1 MAVISALLI
10 VTVVAVIAAQIVSR
24 QALFTR
30 MVQAEQSRVQG
41 GWLLRG
47 ALELSRQMLWQARL
61 EDPLTRLDQPW
72 AQPVRVA
79 DANARGDTF
88 EFWIE
93 DEQGKL
99 NLRNLVREGRV
110 DMEEVASFERLCQA
124 LGLNVALARRIGQ
137 RVIESYALLPE
148 PAADDETAV
157 TGGFSSARLTSPSA
171 AREILHPTRPKLRVL
186 DDLRN
191 LKGIDDAI
199 LERLR
204 PYVTILPANTWINGN
219 TARAEVIAAHV
230 PGLSLQQA
238 QSLLA
243 ERDQGRW
250 FINRGDFVNRLR
262 MPDSEMTRIRIG
274 ITSNWFLVHGR
285 ALSGER
291 LVSLHALLQRNE
303 EQHPRIIWSRTGA

>member
-30 MVQAEQSRVQG
+30 TVQAEQSRVQG

-47 ALELSRQMLWQARL
+47 ALELSRQTLWQARL

-72 AQPVRVA
+72 AQSVRVA
-79 DANARGDTF
+79 AANARGDTF
-88 EFWIE
+88 EYWIE
-93 DEQGKL
+93 DEQGKF

-137 RVIESYALLPE
+137 RVIESYTLLPE
-148 PAADDETAV
+148 PADDQPAV
-157 TGGFSSARLTSPSA
+157 TAGFSSTRLTSPSA
-171 AREILHPTRPKLRVL
+171 AREILRPTRPKLRVL

-191 LKGIDDAI
+191 LKGIDAAA

-219 TARAEVIAAHV
+219 TARAEVLAAHV

-262 MPDSEMTRIRIG
+262 MPDREMTRIRIG

-285 ALSGER
+285 ARSGER

-303 EQHPRIIWSRTGA
+303 EQRPRVIWSRAGA

>member
-30 MVQAEQSRVQG
+30 TVQAEQSRVQG

-61 EDPLTRLDQPW
+61 EEPLTRLDQAW

-79 DANARGDTF
+79 SANARGDAF

-93 DEQGKL
+93 DEQGKF
-99 NLRNLVREGRV
+99 NLRNLVRDGRV
-110 DMEEVASFERLCQA
+110 DMEEAAGFERLCQA

-137 RVIESYALLPE
+137 RVIESHALLPE
-148 PAADDETAV
+148 AADDQPDVA
-157 TGGFSSARLTSPSA
+157 GGFSSARLTSPNAS
-171 AREILHPTRPKLRVL
+171 RQPLPPGRPKLRVL
-186 DDLRN
+186 DDLRS
-191 LKGIDDAI
+191 LEGIDDGT

-219 TARAEVIAAHV
+219 TARAEVLAAHV

-262 MPDSEMTRIRIG
+262 MPDREMTSIRIG

-291 LVSLHALLQRNE
+291 LVTLHALLQRNE
-303 EQHPRIIWSRTGA
+303 EQRPRVVWSRAGT

>member
-24 QALFTR
+24 QAVFTR
-30 MVQAEQSRVQG
+30 TVQAEQSRVQG

-47 ALELSRQMLWQARL
+47 ALELSRQRLWQVRF
-61 EDPLTRLDQPW
+61 EDPLTKLDQPW
-72 AQPVRVA
+72 AQPVRVNA
-79 DANARGDTF
+79 ANARGDTF

-93 DEQGKL
+93 DEQGKF
-99 NLRNLVREGRV
+99 NLRNLVRDGRV
-110 DMEEVASFERLCQA
+110 SMEEVASFERLCQM
-124 LGLNVALARRIGQ
+124 LGLNAALAHRIVQ
-137 RVIESYALLPE
+137 RVAESYVLLPD
-148 PAADDETAV
+148 PVDDQPDV
-157 TGGFSSARLTSPSA
+157 TGAFSSARITSPNAS
-171 AREILHPTRPKLRVL
+171 REPRAPRRPMLRVL
-186 DDLRN
+186 GDLRN
-191 LKGIDDAI
+191 LKGIDDGI

-219 TARAEVIAAHV
+219 TARAEVVAAHV

-238 QSLLA
+238 QGLLV

-262 MPDSEMTRIRIG
+262 MPDREMTSIRIG
-274 ITSNWFLVHGR
+274 ITSNWFLVHGQ

-291 LVSLHALLQRNE
+291 LVTLDALLHRNE
-303 EQHPRIIWSRTGA
+303 EQRPRVIWSRTGA